1 MRFPP
6 APRSRSPRPYSPH
19 RRLIPLPE
27 SPPRNI
33 IMPARPPL
41 FVPTRHGNA
50 LRRAAGV
57 NGPVN
62 ESGIKAAVAR
72 VFLGRTSEPAI

>member
-1 MRFPP
+1 
-6 APRSRSPRPYSPH
+6 
-19 RRLIPLPE
+19 
-27 SPPRNI
+27 
-33 IMPARPPL
+33 MPARPPL

-72 VFLGRTSEPAI
+72 GALARVFLGRTSEPAI